1 MCTVS
6 FVYANDSFLLTSNR
20 DEKITRPSAIEP
32 KIYQIENKKIIYPK
46 DAKAGGTWFVV
57 DEFGNAII
65 LLNGG
70 KTKHIPKEK
79 YRLSR
84 GIIVLDLIASD
95 SIVSKWET
103 IDLTDIEP
111 FTLVVLEN
119 KQPYQLQWSGEE
131 KSTEILEVNQNYIWS
146 SSTLYSSEIQQQRAD
161 WFAQYMKE
169 NTEISA
175 EKMKVFHKN
184 TEPKDAKNGLI
195 INRDNLLKTLSVTQA
210 VISGN
215 SVSVNHSDLIQNKE
229 YAITYFK
236 I

>member
-6 FVYANDSFLLTSNR
+6 FVYANNSFLLTSNR

-32 KIYQIENKKIIYPK
+32 KIYQTATKKIIYPK

-70 KTKHIPKEK
+70 KTKHIPKHK

-84 GIIVLDLIASD
+84 GVIVLDLIASNA
-95 SIVSKWET
+95 IVATWKT

-111 FTLVVLEN
+111 FTLLVLEN
-119 KQPYQLQWSGEE
+119 KQPFQLQWSGEE
-131 KSTEILEVNQNYIWS
+131 KSTIELDSNQTYIWS
-146 SSTLYSSEIQQQRAD
+146 SSTLYTPDIQEQRSA
-161 WFAQYMKE
+161 WFSQYMNE
-169 NTEISA
+169 NQEISA
-175 EKMKVFHKN
+175 EKMKFFHKN

-195 INRDNLLKTLSVTQA
+195 INRDNLYKTLSVTQT
-210 VISGN
+210 VISEN
-215 SVSVNHSDLIQNKE
+215 SVSVNHSDLIMDEE
-229 YAITYFK
+229 YSITF
-236 I
+236 

>member
-6 FVYANDSFLLTSNR
+6 FVYANNSFLLTSNR

-32 KIYQIENKKIIYPK
+32 RIYQTETKKIIYPK

-70 KTKHIPKEK
+70 KTKHIVKDK

-84 GIIVLDLIASD
+84 GIIVLELMASNT
-95 SIVSKWET
+95 IVSTWKT

-119 KQPYQLQWSGEE
+119 KKPYQLQWSGEE
-131 KSTEILEVNQNYIWS
+131 KSTDELEVNQTYIWS
-146 SSTLYSSEIQQQRAD
+146 SSTLYAPEIQQQRAQ
-161 WFAQYMKE
+161 WFSQYINE
-169 NTEISA
+169 NNDISA
-175 EKMKVFHKN
+175 ELMQFFHKS
-184 TEPKDAKNGLI
+184 TEPKDNKNGLI
-195 INRDNLLKTLSVTQA
+195 INRDDLLKTLSVTQA
-210 VISGN
+210 VISEN
-215 SVSVNHSDLIQNKE
+215 SILVNHSDLIQDKE
-229 YAITYFK
+229 YTITF
-236 I
+236 

>member
-6 FVYANDSFLLTSNR
+6 FVYANNSFLLTSNR

-32 KIYQIENKKIIYPK
+32 KIYQTETKKIIYPK

-70 KTKHIPKEK
+70 KTKHIAKEK

-84 GIIVLDLIASD
+84 GVIVLELMASNA
-95 SIVSKWET
+95 IVSTWKT

-111 FTLVVLEN
+111 FTLLVLEN
-119 KQPYQLQWSGEE
+119 KQPFQLQWSGEE
-131 KSTEILEVNQNYIWS
+131 KFTDELEINQTYIWS
-146 SSTLYSSEIQQQRAD
+146 SSTLYTPEIQQQRAE
-161 WFAQYMKE
+161 WFKQYIDE
-169 NTEISA
+169 NKEISA
-175 EKMKVFHKN
+175 EKMQFFHKN

-195 INRDNLLKTLSVTQA
+195 INRDNLYKTLSVTQT
-210 VISGN
+210 VISEN
-215 SVSVNHSDLIQNKE
+215 SIFMNHSDLIQDKE
-229 YAITYFK
+229 YTISF
-236 I
+236 

>member
-6 FVYANDSFLLTSNR
+6 FVYANNSFLLTSNR

-32 KIYQIENKKIIYPK
+32 KVYQLENKKIIYPK

-70 KTKHIPKEK
+70 KNKHIAKEK

-84 GIIVLDLIASD
+84 GIIVLDLIASN
-95 SIVSKWET
+95 SVVSTWKT

-111 FTLVVLEN
+111 FTLVVLDN
-119 KQPYQLQWSGEE
+119 KQLFQLQWSGEE
-131 KSTEILEVNQNYIWS
+131 KSTDDLDINKTYIWS
-146 SSTLYSSEIQQQRAD
+146 SSTLYTPEIQQQRAN
-161 WFAQYMKE
+161 WFAQYMNE
-169 NTEISA
+169 NKEISS
-175 EKMKVFHKN
+175 EKMKSFHKN

-215 SVSVNHSDLIQNKE
+215 SISVKHSDLILDEE
-229 YAITYFK
+229 YSITF
-236 I
+236 

>member
-32 KIYQIENKKIIYPK
+32 KIYQTKTKKIIYPK

-70 KTKHIPKEK
+70 KTKHIVKDK

-84 GIIVLDLIASD
+84 GIIVLELMASD
-95 SIVSKWET
+95 AIVSTWKG

-119 KQPYQLQWSGEE
+119 KKPYQLQWSGEE
-131 KSTEILEVNQNYIWS
+131 KFTDELEINQTYIWS
-146 SSTLYSSEIQQQRAD
+146 SSTLYAPEIQQQRAQ
-161 WFAQYMKE
+161 WFSQYMNK
-169 NTEISA
+169 NNNISA
-175 EKMKVFHKN
+175 ELMRFFHKN
-184 TEPKDAKNGLI
+184 TESKDNKNGLI

-210 VISGN
+210 VISRN
-215 SVSVNHSDLIQNKE
+215 SVSVNHSDLIQDKE
-229 YAITYFK
+229 YAITF
-236 I
+236 

>member
-32 KIYQIENKKIIYPK
+32 KIYQTESKKIIYPK

-70 KTKHIPKEK
+70 KTKHIAKEK

-84 GIIVLDLIASD
+84 GVIVLELMTSNA
-95 SIVSKWET
+95 IVSTWKT

-111 FTLVVLEN
+111 FTLLVLED
-119 KQPYQLQWSGEE
+119 KKPYQLQWSGEE
-131 KSTEILEVNQNYIWS
+131 KSTDKLEINQTYIWS
-146 SSTLYSSEIQQQRAD
+146 SSTLYTPEIQQQRTE
-161 WFAQYMKE
+161 WFREYMSE
-169 NTEISA
+169 NQEVSA
-175 EKMKVFHKN
+175 EKMKFFHKN

-195 INRDNLLKTLSVTQA
+195 INRDNIYKTLSVTQA
-210 VISGN
+210 VITSN
-215 SVSVNHSDLIQNKE
+215 SVFVNHSDLIQNKE
-229 YAITYFK
+229 YSITF
-236 I
+236 

>member
-32 KIYQIENKKIIYPK
+32 KIYQTANKKIIYPK

-70 KTKHIPKEK
+70 KTKHISKDK

-84 GIIVLDLIASD
+84 GVIVLELMD
-95 SIVSKWET
+95 SNAIVSTWKD

-111 FTLVVLEN
+111 FTLLVLEN
-119 KQPYQLQWSGEE
+119 KQPFQLQWSGEE
-131 KSTEILEVNQNYIWS
+131 KSTVELEINQTYIWS
-146 SSTLYSSEIQQQRAD
+146 SSTLYTPEIQQQRAA
-161 WFAQYMKE
+161 WFTQYMNE
-169 NTEISA
+169 NQEISA
-175 EKMKVFHKN
+175 EKMKFFHKN

-195 INRDNLLKTLSVTQA
+195 INRDNLYKTLSVTQT
-210 VISGN
+210 VITEN
-215 SVSVNHSDLIQNKE
+215 AILVNHSDLIQNE
-229 YAITYFK
+229 EHTISF
-236 I
+236 

>member
-6 FVYANDSFLLTSNR
+6 FVYTNNSFLLTSNR

-32 KIYQIENKKIIYPK
+32 KVYQTETKKIIYPK

-70 KTKHIPKEK
+70 KTKHIVKEK

-84 GIIVLDLIASD
+84 GVIVLELMASNA
-95 SIVSKWET
+95 IVSTWKT

-111 FTLVVLEN
+111 FTLVVLDN
-119 KQPYQLQWSGEE
+119 KHLFQLQWSGEE
-131 KSTEILEVNQNYIWS
+131 KFTDKLEMNQTYIWS
-146 SSTLYSSEIQQQRAD
+146 SSTLYTPEIQQQRTE
-161 WFAQYMKE
+161 WFRVYMNE
-169 NTEISA
+169 NKEISA
-175 EKMKVFHKN
+175 EKMQFFHKN

-195 INRDNLLKTLSVTQA
+195 INRDDLYKTLSVTQT
-210 VISGN
+210 VISEN
-215 SVSVNHSDLIQNKE
+215 FIFVNHSDLIKNKE
-229 YAITYFK
+229 YSITF
-236 I
+236 

>member
-32 KIYQIENKKIIYPK
+32 KIYQTESKKIIYPK

-70 KTKHIPKEK
+70 KTKHIAKEK

-84 GIIVLDLIASD
+84 GVIVLELMASNA
-95 SIVSKWET
+95 IVSTWKT

-111 FTLVVLEN
+111 FTLLVLED
-119 KQPYQLQWSGEE
+119 KQPFQLQWSGEE
-131 KSTEILEVNQNYIWS
+131 KFTDKLEINQTYIWS
-146 SSTLYSSEIQQQRAD
+146 SSTLYAPDIQKQRAD
-161 WFAQYMKE
+161 WFAKYMNDNK
-169 NTEISA
+169 EISA
-175 EKMKVFHKN
+175 EKMKFFHKN
-184 TEPKDAKNGLI
+184 TAPKDDKNGLI
-195 INRDNLLKTLSVTQA
+195 INRNNLYKTLSVTQA

-215 SVSVNHSDLIQNKE
+215 SVFVHHSDLIQDKD
-229 YAITYFK
+229 YSITF
-236 I
+236 

>member
-32 KIYQIENKKIIYPK
+32 KVYQTTTKKIIYPK

-70 KTKHIPKEK
+70 KTKHIAKEK

-84 GIIVLDLIASD
+84 GVIVLELMTSNA
-95 SIVSKWET
+95 IVSTWKT

-111 FTLVVLEN
+111 FTLLVLED
-119 KQPYQLQWSGEE
+119 KKPYQLQWSGEE
-131 KSTEILEVNQNYIWS
+131 KSTDKLEINQTYIWS
-146 SSTLYSSEIQQQRAD
+146 SSTLYTTEIQQQRAE
-161 WFAQYMKE
+161 WFRVYMSE
-169 NTEISA
+169 NQEVSA
-175 EKMKVFHKN
+175 EKMKFFHKN

-195 INRDNLLKTLSVTQA
+195 INRDNIYKTLSVTQA
-210 VISGN
+210 VITSN
-215 SVSVNHSDLIQNKE
+215 SVFVNHSDLIQNKE
-229 YAITYFK
+229 YSITF
-236 I
+236 

>member
-32 KIYQIENKKIIYPK
+32 KIYQTESKKIIYPK

-70 KTKHIPKEK
+70 KTKHIAKEK

-84 GIIVLDLIASD
+84 GVIVLELMTSNA
-95 SIVSKWET
+95 IVSTWKT

-111 FTLVVLEN
+111 FTLLVLED
-119 KQPYQLQWSGEE
+119 KKPYQLQWSGEE
-131 KSTEILEVNQNYIWS
+131 KSTDKLEINQTYIWS
-146 SSTLYSSEIQQQRAD
+146 SSTLYTPEIQQQRAE
-161 WFAQYMKE
+161 WFGEYMSE
-169 NTEISA
+169 NQEVSA
-175 EKMKVFHKN
+175 EKMKFFHKN

-195 INRDNLLKTLSVTQA
+195 INRDNIYKTLSVTQA
-210 VISGN
+210 VITSN
-215 SVSVNHSDLIQNKE
+215 SVFVNHSDLIQNKE
-229 YAITYFK
+229 YSITF
-236 I
+236 

>member
-32 KIYQIENKKIIYPK
+32 KIYQTESKKIIYPK

-84 GIIVLDLIASD
+84 GIIVLELMSSNA
-95 SIVSKWET
+95 IVSTWKT
-103 IDLTDIEP
+103 IDLNDIEP
-111 FTLVVLEN
+111 FTLLVLEGQ
-119 KQPYQLQWSGEE
+119 QPYQLQWSGEE
-131 KSTEILEVNQNYIWS
+131 KFTDELEINQTYIWS
-146 SSTLYSSEIQQQRAD
+146 SSTLYTPDIQQQRAD
-161 WFAQYMKE
+161 WFVKYMNE
-169 NTEISA
+169 NKEISA
-175 EKMKVFHKN
+175 EKMNFFHKN
-184 TEPKDAKNGLI
+184 TEPKDDKNGLI
-195 INRDNLLKTLSVTQA
+195 INRDNLYKTLSVTQA
-210 VISGN
+210 IISGN
-215 SVSVNHSDLIQNKE
+215 SVFVHHSDLIQDKD
-229 YAITYFK
+229 YSITF
-236 I
+236 

>member
-6 FVYANDSFLLTSNR
+6 FVYANNSFLLTSNR

-32 KIYQIENKKIIYPK
+32 KIYQIDTKKIIYPK

-70 KTKHIPKEK
+70 KTKHIVKDN

-84 GIIVLDLIASD
+84 GVIVLDLMTSNA
-95 SIVSKWET
+95 IVSTWKS

-111 FTLVVLEN
+111 FTLLVLEN
-119 KQPYQLQWSGEE
+119 KQPFQLQWSGEE
-131 KSTEILEVNQNYIWS
+131 KFTDKLEVKQTYIWS
-146 SSTLYSSEIQQQRAD
+146 SSTLYAPDIQQQRAE
-161 WFAQYMKE
+161 WFREYMNE
-169 NTEISA
+169 NKEISA

-184 TEPKDAKNGLI
+184 TEPKDKKNGLI
-195 INRDNLLKTLSVTQA
+195 INRDNVYKTLSVTQT
-210 VISGN
+210 VISED
-215 SVSVNHSDLIQNKE
+215 SILVNHSDLIQNEE
-229 YAITYFK
+229 YSISF
-236 I
+236 

>member
-6 FVYANDSFLLTSNR
+6 FVYANNSFLLTSNR

-32 KIYQIENKKIIYPK
+32 KVYQTESKKIIYPK

-70 KTKHIPKEK
+70 KTKHIAKDK

-84 GIIVLDLIASD
+84 GVIVLELMASNA
-95 SIVSKWET
+95 IVFTWKT

-111 FTLVVLEN
+111 FTLLVLEN
-119 KQPYQLQWSGEE
+119 KQPFQLQWSGEE
-131 KSTEILEVNQNYIWS
+131 KSTDELEINQTYIWS
-146 SSTLYSSEIQQQRAD
+146 SSTLYTPEIQQQRAE
-161 WFAQYMKE
+161 WFSQYMNENKE
-169 NTEISA
+169 VSA
-175 EKMKVFHKN
+175 DKMKFFHKN

-195 INRDNLLKTLSVTQA
+195 INRDNLYKTLSVTQT
-210 VISGN
+210 VISEN
-215 SVSVNHSDLIQNKE
+215 SVFVNHCDLIHDKE
-229 YAITYFK
+229 YSITF
-236 I
+236 

>member
-32 KIYQIENKKIIYPK
+32 KIYQTESKKIIYPK

-84 GIIVLDLIASD
+84 GIIVLELMSSNA
-95 SIVSKWET
+95 IVSTWKT
-103 IDLTDIEP
+103 IDLNNIEP
-111 FTLVVLEN
+111 FTLLVLEGQ
-119 KQPYQLQWSGEE
+119 QPYQLQWSGEE
-131 KSTEILEVNQNYIWS
+131 KFTDELEINQTYIWS
-146 SSTLYSSEIQQQRAD
+146 SSTLYTPDIQQQRAD
-161 WFAQYMKE
+161 WFVKYMNE
-169 NTEISA
+169 NKEISA
-175 EKMKVFHKN
+175 EKMNFFHKN
-184 TEPKDAKNGLI
+184 TEPKDDKNGLI
-195 INRDNLLKTLSVTQA
+195 INRDNLYKTLSVTQA
-210 VISGN
+210 IISGN
-215 SVSVNHSDLIQNKE
+215 SVFVHHSDLIQDKD
-229 YAITYFK
+229 YSITF
-236 I
+236 

>member
-32 KIYQIENKKIIYPK
+32 KIYQTESKKIIYPK

-84 GIIVLDLIASD
+84 GIIVLELMSSNA
-95 SIVSKWET
+95 IVSTWKT
-103 IDLTDIEP
+103 IDLNNIEP
-111 FTLVVLEN
+111 FTLLVLEGQ
-119 KQPYQLQWSGEE
+119 QPYQLQWSGEE
-131 KSTEILEVNQNYIWS
+131 KFTDELEINQTYIWS
-146 SSTLYSSEIQQQRAD
+146 SSTLYTPDIQQQRAD
-161 WFAQYMKE
+161 WFVKYMNE
-169 NTEISA
+169 NKEISA
-175 EKMKVFHKN
+175 EKMNFFHKN
-184 TEPKDAKNGLI
+184 TEPKDDKNGLI
-195 INRDNLLKTLSVTQA
+195 INRDNLYKTLSVTQA

-215 SVSVNHSDLIQNKE
+215 SVFVHHSDLIQDKD
-229 YAITYFK
+229 YSITF
-236 I
+236 